1 MDTDDS
7 ESEGPTG
14 RCKEQEERRAVTSI
28 VAAWSRK
35 PQQVGVQT
43 RFRSII
49 HQWTVVPN
57 IATVG
62 RLLPRD
68 PVMR

>member
-1 MDTDDS
+1 MTRKARPAVARS
-7 ESEGPTG
+7 KENEG
-14 RCKEQEERRAVTSI
+14 AVASI
-28 VAAWSRK
+28 VAALSRK

-43 RFRSII
+43 RFRSI
-49 HQWTVVPN
+49 HASMPVVPN